1 MTIQQMAFYLIIFVM
16 FILAIMF
23 VAPLVFKLW
32 INIKQTK
39 KEISDVKMEKKENK
53 K

>member
-1 MTIQQMAFYLIIFVM
+1 MTIQQMFFYLIIFAM

-39 KEISDVKMEKKENK
+39 KEINDVKTKIKEAK
-53 K
+53 